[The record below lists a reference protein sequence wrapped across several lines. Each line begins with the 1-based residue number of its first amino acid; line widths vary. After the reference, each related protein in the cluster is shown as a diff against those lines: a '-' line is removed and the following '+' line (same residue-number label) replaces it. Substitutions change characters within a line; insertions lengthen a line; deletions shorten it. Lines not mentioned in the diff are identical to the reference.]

1 MNASPTEKET
11 PAARPSSW
19 IKLIIL
25 AGFVGVAALLYFKF
39 GDSLSLTNLADKET
53 ELRTYQSKYPVAIF
67 GIAFLIYVSVTG
79 FSLPGAAALTLIFGW
94 YFGFVRGT
102 LMVSFASTLGAT
114 LAFFMSRYLLRDT
127 IQNRFGESLKKFNA
141 ALEKEGAFYLFTL
154 RLIPAVPFFVINL
167 VMGLTPLRTSTYWWI
182 SQLGMLP
189 GTMAFVYAGS
199 SVPDLKTLAESGYK
213 GIVSPQL
220 IIAFVILGLLPI
232 TLKKI
237 IDKVKA

>member
-1 MNASPTEKET
+1 MSDNPASTDTSKAKT
-11 PAARPSSW
+11 FSW
-19 IKLIIL
+19 TKLIIL
-25 AGFVGVAALLYFKF
+25 AGFVTAAALLYVKF
-39 GDSLSLTNLADKET
+39 GDSLNLSSLADKES
-53 ELRTYQSKYPVAIF
+53 ELRSYQLNYPIAVPA
-67 GIAFLIYVSVTG
+67 IAFLIYVAVTG
-79 FSLPGAAALTLIFGW
+79 FSLPGAAVLTLIFGW

-102 LMVSFASTLGAT
+102 LLVSFSSTLGAT

-127 IQNRFGESLKKFNA
+127 IQDRFGEPLKKFNA

-167 VMGLTPLRTSTYWWI
+167 VMGLTPVRTRTFWWI

-189 GTMAFVYAGS
+189 GTMAYVYAGS
-199 SVPDLKTLAESGYK
+199 SVPDLKTLADK
-213 GIVSPQL
+213 GFAGIISPQL

-237 IDKVKA
+237 IDKFKS